1 MNVNEKYIFN
11 SLLKIYTKLKKQ
23 ISKDKNP
30 PKIEQT
36 KINTKKLI
44 NYIETMIDCSIT
56 TIVDKKVNEYISK
69 NKPMSYLEE
78 YEPLLQKY
86 EAEIRDHFKY
96 EHENKLIME
105 DIQEQNNNLINII
118 NELQNNNSD
127 SVINEQQS
135 EIYELQAINK
145 KYLEQINELTHK
157 ETELKLQIIQKE
169 KEILKLDNKYKNE
182 IKSLKQKIN
191 TLESIKNISNLVST
205 NNSNP
210 KTSSTKGISN
220 NSSQNEIQT
229 IQIQVNKKMPPLLNN
244 VNLLDKSSINS
255 IDSGLNKKKKIRC
268 LSANK
273 VKSNVLNS
281 KNSLKNTFNNTSV
294 SNISTNRKNSNTG
307 ISRSSSNNKKKQ
319 KKYFSQLKNNDKL
332 NYFLQEF
339 YKEKIQKKKINKHI
353 RNKSTGDTASINVK
367 KFQKIIKNKNKNND
381 ISHRCIS
388 NYNTK
393 KDSHR
398 YINKIE
404 FNSHNYQFS
413 TINGNNVNKSS
424 IDFIYSSD
432 YNNTV
437 GKHDSN
443 ISRYRPVL
451 KKNNKKRNNGLNKS
465 VQISSSYDKAK
476 QIKKKYI

>member
-157 ETELKLQIIQKE
+157 ETELKLQ
-169 KEILKLDNKYKNE
+169 KL
-182 IKSLKQKIN
+182 
-191 TLESIKNISNLVST
+191 
-205 NNSNP
+205 
-210 KTSSTKGISN
+210 
-220 NSSQNEIQT
+220 
-229 IQIQVNKKMPPLLNN
+229 
-244 VNLLDKSSINS
+244 
-255 IDSGLNKKKKIRC
+255 
-268 LSANK
+268 
-273 VKSNVLNS
+273 
-281 KNSLKNTFNNTSV
+281 NTFIKRFNV
-294 SNISTNRKNSNTG
+294 EYKFNRN
-307 ISRSSSNNKKKQ
+307 
-319 KKYFSQLKNNDKL
+319 LH
-332 NYFLQEF
+332 QER
-339 YKEKIQKKKINKHI
+339 YK
-353 RNKSTGDTASINVK
+353 SI
-367 KFQKIIKNKNKNND
+367 
-381 ISHRCIS
+381 
-388 NYNTK
+388 
-393 KDSHR
+393 
-398 YINKIE
+398 
-404 FNSHNYQFS
+404 
-413 TINGNNVNKSS
+413 
-424 IDFIYSSD
+424 FIY
-432 YNNTV
+432 N
-437 GKHDSN
+437 
-443 ISRYRPVL
+443 
-451 KKNNKKRNNGLNKS
+451 
-465 VQISSSYDKAK
+465 
-476 QIKKKYI
+476 